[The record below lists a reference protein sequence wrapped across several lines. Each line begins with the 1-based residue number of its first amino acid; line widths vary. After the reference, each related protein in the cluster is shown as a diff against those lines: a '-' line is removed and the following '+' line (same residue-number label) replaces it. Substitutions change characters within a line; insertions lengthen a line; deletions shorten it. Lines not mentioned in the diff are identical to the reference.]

1 MLSYNILFGGGAPLR
16 SRAIFTGPDRR
27 VPSYVTARIR
37 PYKLRSKTSPASVE
51 AYSIAH
57 NGAVYML
64 VPTRPTSNPPF
75 PVDYYTGTDTAT
87 LTVRSG
93 DRTQFRR
100 VTALGSVFLA
110 EGSADGG
117 NARVYRSTDN
127 GASWPMYWDYVKN
140 IQVAGGKAFWAA
152 ARTDQAM
159 SVYNAST
166 SAWDTRGLPEAPLG
180 AWMGVAHNGTVYC
193 VASPSRAAVSTD
205 AVSFSVSTGFA
216 AVAAA
221 LPFPVSRLYTFGS
234 RFIAVGFSAKQIV
247 AMVSEDGH
255 LWSQTAAYPL
265 LDATSARTIYAMS
278 FMGAD
283 LDGVLYIGI
292 SYLESGK
299 YITGLIS
306 TADGKDW
313 QMFPDIIP
321 ATGTFTAPPELF
333 VRPGTST
340 IMLGGTLV
348 DTDETGVELFY
359 EL

>member
-1 MLSYNILFGGGAPLR
+1 MA
-16 SRAIFTGPDRR
+16 
-27 VPSYVTARIR
+27 
-37 PYKLRSKTSPASVE
+37 AS
-51 AYSIAH
+51 
-57 NGAVYML
+57 
-64 VPTRPTSNPPF
+64 
-75 PVDYYTGTDTAT
+75 
-87 LTVRSG
+87 
-93 DRTQFRR
+93 
-100 VTALGSVFLA
+100 
-110 EGSADGG
+110 
-117 NARVYRSTDN
+117 
-127 GASWPMYWDYVKN
+127 
-140 IQVAGGKAFWAA
+140 
-152 ARTDQAM
+152 RTDQAM

-166 SAWDTRGLPEAPLG
+166 GAWDARGLPEAPLG

-221 LPFPVSRLYTFGS
+221 LPIPVSRLYTFGS
-234 RFIAVGFSAKQIV
+234 RFIAVGFSAKHIV

-265 LDATSARTIYAMS
+265 LDATSARTILQIS
-278 FMGAD
+278 FVGAD

-292 SYLESGK
+292 SYLESAK

-313 QMFPDIIP
+313 QVFPDLISAS
-321 ATGTFTAPPELF
+321 ATSLNPPELF

-340 IMLGGTLV
+340 IMLGGTLI
-348 DTDETGVELFY
+348 DTDDTGVELFY